1 MIIVTGA
8 HGQVG
13 RELQTLL
20 DGRGVY
26 LDRESLDLNRPELV
40 SEILKKHQCSLLINA
55 AAHTQV
61 DKAEM
66 ERDLAMQINGTA
78 PGVLASAALDAGA
91 RFIHFSTDYVFDGK
105 ASTPYLETDA
115 TAPQGVYGESKLAGE
130 KSVLAAHPEA
140 LVIRTSWVYA
150 NLGKNFVN
158 TILKAGKE
166 REELRVVY
174 DQVGSLTWARDIAD
188 VALRAADK
196 KLSGIY
202 HFSSEGVA
210 SWYDIAVYLKRKSGF
225 RAKVTPIRSAEY
237 PTPAKRPAYS
247 VLDKSKLKAALGTS
261 LPHWTESLD
270 IFLSHSNQEVV

>member
-1 MIIVTGA
+1 MIVVTGA
-8 HGQVG
+8 TGQVG
-13 RELQTLL
+13 HELQTMLGSRAIFL
-20 DGRGVY
+20 S
-26 LDRESLDLNRPELV
+26 RESLDLTRPEAV
-40 SEILKKHQCSLLINA
+40 SEILKKHQCTLLINA

-61 DKAEM
+61 DKAES

-130 KSVLAAHPEA
+130 KNALAAHPEA

-150 NLGKNFVN
+150 NPGKNFVK
-158 TILKAGKE
+158 TILRAGEE

-196 KLSGIY
+196 KLHGIY

-210 SWYDIAVYLKRKSGF
+210 SWYDIAVYLKRKTGF

-237 PTPAKRPAYS
+237 PTAAVRPAYS
-247 VLDKSKLKAALGTS
+247 VLDKAKLKAALGTS
-261 LPHWTESLD
+261 LPHWTNSLD
-270 IFLSHSNQEVV
+270 LFLVES